1 MSERALTPPQRYV
14 MRLRLR
20 TSWICCRKAGGIK
33 NFRPVLPADPFEIG
47 LPMPISALPA
57 LSGLVEPAE
66 PVAPFKT

>member
-1 MSERALTPPQRYV
+1 MAPPQRYV

-20 TSWICCRKAGGIK
+20 TSWICCRKAGGIT
-33 NFRPVLPADPFEIG
+33 NFRPVLPADLFEIG
-47 LPMPISALPA
+47 LPMMPISALPA